1 MDVENIISEINY
13 YDEVDHYEDILWP
26 FQNRLPKVYIRDAT
40 NPFELPTQ
48 NFKKRFRFN
57 QESVLYIVSL
67 IRNNLVKSDNR
78 GLPVAPEIAVLL
90 TLRYY
95 ATASFQVNDF
105 DQLNCKH
112 NKINVMCVKR
122 FINNDK
128 NFQLVCGDLISLSQ
142 PTVSNVV
149 TKVSRLLALL
159 HKTYIKIPTGDQASI
174 NRQLFKDLGRHG
186 RWPGLPGIDG
196 AIDCTH
202 IRIVNTPGCEHHEVY
217 RNRKS
222 YFSIN
227 VQAVVGPQTE
237 FLDIVARWAG
247 STHDSRIFQMSRVYM
262 KYTQGVLNG
271 KLVGNSGYPTL
282 PFMLTPIRPTPEDP
296 PQIRYNRAQIKTR
309 NIVERTFGIWKRRFP
324 CLSKGLGNKLQTVSL
339 IIVACAVLHNLSLIL
354 NDNMALVIDS
364 HSDQEDGANET
375 SVMASASAGFVV
387 RSNIIENYYQ

>member
-13 YDEVDHYEDILWP
+13 YDEVDYYDDILWP

-57 QESVLYIVSL
+57 QESVLFIVSL

-95 ATASFQVNDF
+95 ATASFQVNYF

-112 NKINVMCVKR
+112 NKVNVMCVER

-128 NFQLVCGDLISLSQ
+128 NFQLVCGDLINLSQ

-202 IRIVNTPGCEHHEVY
+202 IRIFNTLGCQHHEVY

-227 VQAVVGPQTE
+227 VQV
-237 FLDIVARWAG
+237 
-247 STHDSRIFQMSRVYM
+247 S
-262 KYTQGVLNG
+262 VLNMI
-271 KLVGNSGYPTL
+271 SFYS
-282 PFMLTPIRPTPEDP
+282 
-296 PQIRYNRAQIKTR
+296 YN
-309 NIVERTFGIWKRRFP
+309 
-324 CLSKGLGNKLQTVSL
+324 C
-339 IIVACAVLHNLSLIL
+339 IISI
-354 NDNMALVIDS
+354 
-364 HSDQEDGANET
+364 Q
-375 SVMASASAGFVV
+375 
-387 RSNIIENYYQ
+387 

>member
-13 YDEVDHYEDILWP
+13 YDEVDYYDDILWP

-95 ATASFQVNDF
+95 ATAS
-105 DQLNCKH
+105 
-112 NKINVMCVKR
+112 
-122 FINNDK
+122 
-128 NFQLVCGDLISLSQ
+128 FQLVCGDLISLSQ

-202 IRIVNTPGCEHHEVY
+202 IRIVNTPGCQHHEVY

-271 KLVGNSGYPTL
+271 KLVGDSGYPTL

-354 NDNMALVIDS
+354 NDNMALGIDS

-375 SVMASASAGFVV
+375 TVMASTSAGFVV
-387 RSNIIENYYQ
+387 RSTIIENYYQ

>member
-13 YDEVDHYEDILWP
+13 YDEVDYYDDILWP

-112 NKINVMCVKR
+112 NNINVMCVKQ

-202 IRIVNTPGCEHHEVY
+202 IRIVNTPGCQHHEVY

-271 KLVGNSGYPTL
+271 KLVGDSGYPTL

-354 NDNMALVIDS
+354 NDNMALGIDS

-375 SVMASASAGFVV
+375 TVMASTSAGFVV
-387 RSNIIENYYQ
+387 RSTIIENYYQ